1 MTTPTTMS
9 AVRAYGADPGTLTF
23 ERVPVPQAGPGE
35 VLVAVHATTVTAG
48 ELSWSDSWP
57 IIPAHDLS
65 GVVADVGDG
74 VTDLRRG
81 DDVYG
86 LIAFDRPG
94 AAAEFVAVPAADLA
108 AKPTTVDHSTAATVP
123 LAGLTAWQALVDHA
137 NVRAGQHVLVHGGAG
152 GVGTYAVQV
161 AVHCGARVT
170 ATASRADRD
179 FVAGLGANA
188 VIDYA
193 DRFED
198 YVSDVDVVI
207 DTVGGE
213 TLKRSWRMVRPG
225 GVVVGVAD
233 PPAAEDGAAHGVR
246 GVYFVVEPSRSQL
259 AELAR
264 LVDLGKVRPFVGRVF
279 PLADTAVAVTTQ
291 RDEHVRGKVVI
302 EVSPLDAQRRS
313 TLERPSATRR

>member
-1 MTTPTTMS
+1 MTPNTMS

-23 ERVPVPQAGPGE
+23 ERVPVPKAGPGE
-35 VLVAVHATTVTAG
+35 VLVAVHATAVTAG
-48 ELSWSDSWP
+48 ELSWSDTWP
-57 IIPAHDLS
+57 LIPAHDLS
-65 GVVADVGDG
+65 GVVAEVGDG
-74 VTDLRRG
+74 VTDLRVG
-81 DDVYG
+81 DEVYG

-108 AKPTTVDHSTAATVP
+108 AKPTTVDHVTAATVP

-137 NVRAGQHVLVHGGAG
+137 KVRAGQHVLVHGGAG

-161 AVHCGARVT
+161 AVHCGAKVT

-198 YVSDVDVVI
+198 HVSDVDVVI
-207 DTVGGE
+207 DTVGGD
-213 TLKRSWRMVRPG
+213 TLKRSWRVVRPG

-233 PPAAEDGAAHGVR
+233 PPSAEDGAAHDVR
-246 GVYFVVEPSRSQL
+246 GVYFVVEPLRSQL

-264 LVDLGKVRPFVGRVF
+264 LVDLGEVRSFVGRVF

-302 EVSPLDAQRRS
+302 EVSRPDAPQPPTS
-313 TLERPSATRR
+313 GRPSATRR

>member
-1 MTTPTTMS
+1 MTPTTMS
-9 AVRAYGADPGTLTF
+9 AVRAYGADPGTLTL
-23 ERVPVPQAGPGE
+23 ERVPVPKAGPGE
-35 VLVAVHATTVTAG
+35 VLVAVHATAVTAG
-48 ELSWSDSWP
+48 ELTWSDTWP
-57 IIPAHDLS
+57 LIPAHDLS
-65 GVVADVGDG
+65 GVVAEVGDG
-74 VTDLRRG
+74 VTDLRVG
-81 DDVYG
+81 DEAYG

-108 AKPTTVDHSTAATVP
+108 GKPTTVDHATAATVP

-137 NVRAGQHVLVHGGAG
+137 KVRAGQHVLVHGGAG

-161 AVHCGARVT
+161 AVHCGAKVT

-179 FVAGLGANA
+179 FVAGLGANT

-193 DRFED
+193 ERFED

-213 TLKRSWRMVRPG
+213 TLKRSWRVVRPG

-233 PPAAEDGAAHGVR
+233 PPAAEDGAAQGVR

-264 LVDLGKVRPFVGRVF
+264 LVDLGEVRPFVGRVF
-279 PLADTAVAVTTQ
+279 PLVDTAIAVTTQ

-302 EVSPLDAQRRS
+302 EVPRPDAPRRPTS
-313 TLERPSATRR
+313 GRPSATRR